1 LNKTT
6 IDKFIN
12 SDLPLPIYDYS
23 TLDFVFPEKREKPIA
38 GVYFLL
44 SAKTNKIIYVGRS
57 KNLYHRI
64 GEHLRGTSHLNDY
77 YSGFNLFSFIPLSQ
91 KDFEQHGKTFE
102 LKFIWKYRP
111 ICNRNYEGFYK
122 TDEMKAYDEH
132 SERLYQLFR
141 GHLKNME
148 TKEWRAYRKKI
159 LTYIL
164 P

>member
-6 IDKFIN
+6 IDKFVN

-23 TLDFVFPEKREKPIA
+23 TLDFVFPEKTNKRIA

-57 KNLYHRI
+57 KNLYYRI
-64 GEHLRGTSHLNDY
+64 REHLRGNSHLHDY

-91 KDFEQHGKTFE
+91 KDFDDHGKTLE

-122 TDEMKAYDEH
+122 TREMVQYDRH
-132 SERLYQLFR
+132 SERLHQLFR
-141 GHLKNME
+141 DHMKDMN
-148 TKEWRAYRKKI
+148 TKEYRAYKKKI

>member
-1 LNKTT
+1 MNKTT

-23 TLDFVFPEKREKPIA
+23 TLDFVFPEKVKKPVSGI
-38 GVYFLL
+38 YFLL
-44 SAKTNKIIYVGRS
+44 SNKTNKIIYVGKS
-57 KNLYHRI
+57 KNLYYRI
-64 GEHLRGTSHLNDY
+64 REHLRGTSHLNDY
-77 YSGFNLFSFIPLSQ
+77 FSGFNLFSFIPLSQ
-91 KDFEQHGKTFE
+91 KDYDDHGKTLE

-122 TDEMKAYDEH
+122 TREMVQYDKHSKRLQSLFKTHMDELEYK
-132 SERLYQLFR
+132 ERIR
-141 GHLKNME
+141 
-148 TKEWRAYRKKI
+148 YRKKL